1 MAIFPEVAK
10 KRKNP
15 VFGFCQKSDKVL
27 PLMYIGGTRVES
39 AKLSRAREPGP
50 ESTQIVAD
58 APPASIEDDS
68 RRVSRAACDGAELLT
83 G

>member
-1 MAIFPEVAK
+1 MAFFPGFAK

-15 VFGFCQKSDKVL
+15 VFAFCQKSDKVL
-27 PLMYIGGTRVES
+27 PLMYIGGTRVEI
-39 AKLSRAREPGP
+39 AKFFRARETGS
-50 ESTQIVAD
+50 ESSQIVAD
-58 APPASIEDDS
+58 APPGSIEDDS